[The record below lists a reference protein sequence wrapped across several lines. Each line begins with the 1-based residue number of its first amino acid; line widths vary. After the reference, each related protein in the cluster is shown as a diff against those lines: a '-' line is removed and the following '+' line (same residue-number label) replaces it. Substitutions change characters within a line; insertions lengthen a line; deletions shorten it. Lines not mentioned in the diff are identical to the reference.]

1 MKFLQKLFQGIY
13 ICIYIELYITSVL
26 FTQIGLFQKTG
37 LILCLKQ
44 ELDAS
49 LTKNSLKMVSCV
61 HKDLVDIVELQR
73 SVFWNFEKN
82 GKLNNMEKYNSKA
95 LESYANGLSN
105 ISGIFCCIVSF
116 LILVINLSVWIY
128 FLYCDIYQI

>member
-1 MKFLQKLFQGIY
+1 
-13 ICIYIELYITSVL
+13 
-26 FTQIGLFQKTG
+26 
-37 LILCLKQ
+37 
-44 ELDAS
+44 
-49 LTKNSLKMVSCV
+49 MVSCV

-95 LESYANGLSN
+95 LESYPNGLSN